1 MITTDEILA
10 RMRNGESADNI
21 ADEMAQM
28 LNLAQKE
35 LAKEQ
40 ATNQKEIAYKRACE
54 KASDAVND
62 ALDAYAHW
70 KDVDMS
76 EYMWNADT
84 AMSIIE
90 LLSTF
95 GELISLFTPDKP
107 ASTTATINT
116 KKPNSGS
123 DIGVMDFE
131 NIVEK
136 FLRDNNIK

>member
-1 MITTDEILA
+1 MITTDELLA
-10 RMRNGESADNI
+10 RMRNGESADSI

-35 LAKEQ
+35 LVKEQ

-70 KDVDMS
+70 KNVDMS
-76 EYMWNADT
+76 EYMWDTDT

-90 LLSTF
+90 LLSAF
-95 GELISLFTPDKP
+95 GEIFALFKPEKP
-107 ASTTATINT
+107 AGTATVNT
-116 KKPNSGS
+116 KSPGTS
-123 DIGVMDFE
+123 DIGITDFE
-131 NIVEK
+131 KVVER
-136 FLRDNNIK
+136 FLHENNIN

>member
-21 ADEMAQM
+21 ADEIAQM

-54 KASDAVND
+54 KASEAVND

-76 EYMWNADT
+76 EYMWDT
-84 AMSIIE
+84 DIAMSIIE
-90 LLSTF
+90 MLTTIGELLS
-95 GELISLFTPDKP
+95 IFTPDKP
-107 ASTTATINT
+107 AGTA
-116 KKPNSGS
+116 KKSNNK
-123 DIGVMDFE
+123 DFE
-131 NIVEK
+131 SIVEK